1 MPHDS
6 QCACFVCLLTGLT
19 LFVLIGCGS
28 SNSASVTDP
37 SASKSS
43 GSAQSTGNRNT
54 ASAKAADTATVIT
67 KLVSRVEPSVKAFC
81 GDCHAMPRPG
91 SSPKQEWLQEVDQGY
106 MLYHDSGRKN
116 LVMPDKADVL
126 AYFRCQAPD
135 EFNFDHCVRNCDVP
149 PLHMTSRTIEHEST
163 RPPGVAHVQWMDL
176 ALHDG
181 PSLVYCDI
189 STGAV
194 IACDPNHPTN
204 KTQRL
209 ATLFQPVRV
218 EACDLDE
225 DGWTDLLVADI
236 GEFNAND
243 TDLGRAVW
251 LRRVPDSDRFETHV
265 LQENLSR
272 VADVRA
278 ADFDSDGD
286 LDILVG
292 VFGWRN
298 SGRIVLLEN
307 LGETSSGSPVPKL
320 KLREIDSRAGSVH
333 VPIVDFD
340 SDGDFDFVALIS
352 QEHERIE
359 LFRNDGS
366 GHFEPETI
374 YAAPDPAFGSSG
386 IRLVDMDSDGDQ
398 DILYSNGDSFDR
410 GIKPHHGI
418 AWLENEGVFPF
429 THHQIAWMPGVQAA
443 VPGDFDG
450 DGTMDVVAGNLIQGD
465 QDAEMQS
472 MGVPSL
478 AIFLQK
484 KPGSFTPF
492 ALQAEQARC
501 LAIDVGDFDGDGDP
515 DIAAGNFRRGETPT
529 QPDIVVWTSQDK

>member
-1 MPHDS
+1 MAL
-6 QCACFVCLLTGLT
+6 CA
-19 LFVLIGCGS
+19 LIGCG
-28 SNSASVTDP
+28 NSHSDTTFDSEVPRAGD
-37 SASKSS
+37 
-43 GSAQSTGNRNT
+43 SAQVSEKKRSVD
-54 ASAKAADTATVIT
+54 ASLGAVE
-67 KLVSRVEPSVKAFC
+67 LNQFVSRIEPSVRAFC
-81 GDCHAMPRPG
+81 GDCHAMPRPA
-91 SSPKQEWLQEVDQGY
+91 SSPKEEWLQEVDQGY
-106 MLYHDSGRKN
+106 MLYHDSGRKD
-116 LVMPDKADVL
+116 LVMPNKADVL
-126 AYFRCQAPD
+126 KYFRAQAPD
-135 EFNFDHCVRNCDVP
+135 EFRFDQSVQNCEEL
-149 PLHMTSRTIEHEST
+149 PLPLKLQTVEHESS
-163 RPPGVAHVQWMDL
+163 RPPAIAHVQWMDL
-176 ALHDG
+176 GLHDG

-194 IACDPNHPTN
+194 IACDPSTDGNA
-204 KTQRL
+204 TQRL

-218 EACDLDE
+218 EATDLDS

-251 LRRVPDSDRFETHV
+251 LRRIPDSNRFETHV
-265 LQENLSR
+265 LQDGLSR

-292 VFGWRN
+292 VFGWRK

-307 LGETSSGSPVPKL
+307 RGAAENGSPIPKL
-320 KLREIDSRAGSVH
+320 ELRELDARAGSVH

-340 SDGDFDFVALIS
+340 GDGDLDFVALIS

-366 GHFEPETI
+366 ARFEPETI

-386 IRLVDMDSDGDQ
+386 IRMVDIDGDGDL

-418 AWLENEGVFPF
+418 AWLENEGSLPF
-429 THHQIAWMPGVQAA
+429 KHHQIAWMPGVQTA

-450 DGTMDVVAGNLIQGD
+450 DGTMDVIAGNLIQGS
-465 QDAEMQS
+465 QAASVQS
-472 MGVPSL
+472 LGVPSL
-478 AIFLQK
+478 AVFLQRT
-484 KPGSFTPF
+484 PGDFTPF
-492 ALQAEQARC
+492 SLQSGLARC
-501 LAIDVGDFDGDGDP
+501 LSIAVGDFDADGKT
-515 DIAAGNFRRGETPT
+515 DIAAGRFRRGESAA
-529 QPDIVVWTSQDK
+529 QPDIDLWTSQDNEPR